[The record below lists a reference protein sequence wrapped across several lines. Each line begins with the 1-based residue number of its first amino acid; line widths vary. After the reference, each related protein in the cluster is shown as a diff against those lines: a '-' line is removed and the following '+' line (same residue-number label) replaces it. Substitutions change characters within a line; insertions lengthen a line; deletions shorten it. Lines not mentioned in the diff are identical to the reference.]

1 MNEVKKR
8 LPLQCPSCD
17 APLKV
22 GRLFCEEC
30 NTEVCGNFELPLLAR
45 LSEKEQQFVL
55 DFVKSSGSLKD
66 MAKNIGVSYP
76 TVRIW
81 GFLGLIVSTL
91 LCWISGYHYHGLL
104 HFGPAPNPAWWCY
117 LAEHL
122 IVWLIP
128 ALLFYLGGL
137 FLSHSRIRVI
147 DVLGTVLFA
156 QLPLLGM
163 NLISLLPAM
172 RMMSQMNMNMSP
184 EEMLAQP
191 YFILAMILTL
201 LGLPFLILT
210 LIWMFNALKVSCNLK
225 QWKLWTVA
233 LIGIIGGDVLC
244 RFLIGWLY

>member
-1 MNEVKKR
+1 MKNKVKLIVNPFIR
-8 LPLQCPSCD
+8 IAGGQAL
-17 APLKV
+17 
-22 GRLFCEEC
+22 
-30 NTEVCGNFELPLLAR
+30 
-45 LSEKEQQFVL
+45 
-55 DFVKSSGSLKD
+55 
-66 MAKNIGVSYP
+66 
-76 TVRIW
+76 IW

-147 DVLGTVLFA
+147 DGLGTVLFA

-233 LIGIIGGDVLC
+233 LIGIMGGDVLC

>member
-1 MNEVKKR
+1 MKNKVKLIVNPFIR
-8 LPLQCPSCD
+8 IAGGQAL
-17 APLKV
+17 
-22 GRLFCEEC
+22 
-30 NTEVCGNFELPLLAR
+30 
-45 LSEKEQQFVL
+45 
-55 DFVKSSGSLKD
+55 
-66 MAKNIGVSYP
+66 
-76 TVRIW
+76 IW

-147 DVLGTVLFA
+147 DVLGTVFFA

-191 YFILAMILTL
+191 YFVLAMILTL

-244 RFLIGWLY
+244 RLLIAWLY